1 MRLRNFALRT
11 SCILLTNFINLQSYP
26 VPKILR
32 HFDGW
37 ADFPFTTSEKKLVY
51 TTSLRVALISLLL
64 KIKEIKNY
72 QENIIL
78 P

>member
-1 MRLRNFALRT
+1 MVELIFLSPQVKRSVIF
-11 SCILLTNFINLQSYP
+11 S
-26 VPKILR
+26 
-32 HFDGW
+32 
-37 ADFPFTTSEKKLVY
+37 KKLVY